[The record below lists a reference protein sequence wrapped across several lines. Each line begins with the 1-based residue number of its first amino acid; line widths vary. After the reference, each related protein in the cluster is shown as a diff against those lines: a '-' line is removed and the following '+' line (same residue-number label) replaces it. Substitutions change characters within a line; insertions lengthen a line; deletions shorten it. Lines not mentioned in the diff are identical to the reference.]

1 MHVREDLLD
10 MEWEGPLAA
19 VGDLPALVLY
29 GAVLSFAFA
38 APSLAAL
45 REALEPL
52 FGNAEERRSLL
63 RRTLSWGGVGAEANL
78 SGGRA
83 VLRFGTRLKGNRLE
97 DVVRRLG
104 DLPEARDLRL
114 RGSVRRFGQA
124 PDSAPLDG

>member
-19 VGDLPALVLY
+19 AGDLPALVLY

-52 FGNAEERRSLL
+52 FGTAEERRSLW
-63 RRTLSWGGVGAEANL
+63 RRTLAWGGIGAEASL

-83 VLRFGTRLKGNRLE
+83 VVRFGTRLKGSRLQE
-97 DVVRRLG
+97 TVRQLAG
-104 DLPEARDLRL
+104 LPGARDLRL
-114 RGSVRRFGQA
+114 RASVRRFGQA